1 MPLEGEIDKNTQNT
15 ETVIGIEN
23 NSRNSIEPSMAWLI
37 SWISA
42 TKMGQIQSFQRII
55 CDLLGRNCQK
65 SRDKTYLSRVDI
77 E

>member
-1 MPLEGEIDKNTQNT
+1 MPLEGEIDKITKT

-23 NSRNSIEPSMAWLI
+23 NSRNSIEYTLDGVIDFMNFRHKIW
-37 SWISA
+37 
-42 TKMGQIQSFQRII
+42 GQIQSFQII

-77 E
+77 